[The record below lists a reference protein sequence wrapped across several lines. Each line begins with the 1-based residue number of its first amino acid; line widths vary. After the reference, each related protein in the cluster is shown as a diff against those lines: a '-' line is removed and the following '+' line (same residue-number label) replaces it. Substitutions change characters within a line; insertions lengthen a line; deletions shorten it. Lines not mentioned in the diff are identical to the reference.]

1 MSKKVSSTKLLS
13 GLFVAGGVLGISQ
26 VAKADNVV
34 SSEATTP
41 VITSKADNLAVAP
54 TEAVAPVAT
63 TEIGPS
69 SATVTTD
76 TATTATASTVFSQTV
91 STESAS
97 SETLV
102 ASEALAPESAAVE
115 TITSSSDNATEAGR
129 HSTAQ
134 VTPVTE
140 VTEQN
145 LNGDAYLTDP
155 ETTKAAYSKADGDV
169 NYSVVVSNSRNSN
182 FDCQLDPSAGFRNR
196 RSR

>member
-34 SSEATTP
+34 SSEATNP
-41 VITSKADNLAVAP
+41 AITSKADNLVVVP
-54 TEAVAPVAT
+54 TEVVAPVAT

-69 SATVTTD
+69 SAAVTTD
-76 TATTATASTVFSQTV
+76 TATTATATTVFSQAV
-91 STESAS
+91 PTESAS

-102 ASEALAPESAAVE
+102 ASEALAPEPAAVE

-134 VTPVTE
+134 VTPVTG

-169 NYSVVVSNSRNSN
+169 NYSVVVSNPRAE
-182 FDCQLDPSAGFRNR
+182 L
-196 RSR
+196 